1 MHRDMKPANVMVGA
15 FGEIQVMDWGLAKV
29 VGRPSRSADQAD
41 PAVDRR
47 GGDAA
52 SEGRSL
58 AGDVMGTPAYM
69 PPEQALGQVDRV
81 DERSDVFALGSILC
95 EILTGVPPLRRSS
108 GRQRSPAGRP
118 GRSRGGDE
126 TARLLR
132 RRRRAGRARP
142 LLPAG

>member
-1 MHRDMKPANVMVGA
+1 
-15 FGEIQVMDWGLAKV
+15 MDWGLAKV

-41 PAVDRR
+41 PAADRR

-69 PPEQALGQVDRV
+69 RRPEQRMLGQVDRV

-95 EILTGVPPLRRSS
+95 EILTGAPPYVGRQGDSAHRQRPPARRS
-108 GRQRSPAGRP
+108 RS
-118 GRSRGGDE
+118 GDE

-132 RRRRAGRARP
+132 RGRRELASSSPWR
-142 LLPAG
+142 LPAG

>member
-1 MHRDMKPANVMVGA
+1 
-15 FGEIQVMDWGLAKV
+15 MDWGLAKV

-41 PAVDRR
+41 PAADRR

-95 EILTGVPPLRRSS
+95 EILTGASPTSVVRATALTGRPPGPIS
-108 GRQRSPAGRP
+108 GRR
-118 GRSRGGDE
+118 
-126 TARLLR
+126 
-132 RRRRAGRARP
+132 
-142 LLPAG
+142 